1 MIIWING
8 AFGVGKTH
16 TSYEL
21 VRRTENTFLLDP
33 EKVGFFLRKYVYKSD
48 QYEDFQNHPLWR
60 KQVLDNL
67 IFCDQQDVITVVP
80 MTIVEDEIFDF
91 IIGGLREKDVDVKHF
106 SLIASKSEIKKRLNR
121 RGDKGGW
128 THKQIDRCL
137 TSLVKA
143 KYSFQID
150 TEKHNLH
157 EVVELISEMT
167 GIELI
172 KGRPKFIEEKM
183 NWIKVLME
191 SNRRL

>member
-1 MIIWING
+1 MIVWING

-21 VRRTENTFLLDP
+21 LRRTENTFLFDP
-33 EKVGFFLRKYVYKSD
+33 EKVGFFLRKFVYKSD

-67 IFCDQQDVITVVP
+67 IFCDQQDVITIVP
-80 MTIVEDEIFDF
+80 MTIVEDEIFDY
-91 IIGGLREKDVDVKHF
+91 IIGGLREKNIDVRHF
-106 SLIASKSEIKKRLNR
+106 SLMASKSEIKKRLDR

-137 TSLVKA
+137 TSLIKP
-143 KYSFQID
+143 KYAIQID
-150 TEKHNLH
+150 TEKNSLN
-157 EVVELISEMT
+157 EVVELIGEKT

-172 KGRPKFIEEKM
+172 KGRLNRIEAKW
-183 NWIKVLME
+183 NWIKVLIK

>member
-21 VRRTENTFLLDP
+21 VRRTEHTFLFDP
-33 EKVGFFLRKYVYKSD
+33 EKVGFFLRKFVYRSD

-67 IFCDQQDVITVVP
+67 VFCDQQNVVTIVP

-91 IIGGLREKDVDVKHF
+91 IIGGLREKGIDVRHY
-106 SLIASKSEIKKRLNR
+106 SLMASKPIIKKRLEK
-121 RGDKGGW
+121 RGDRGGW

-137 TSLVKA
+137 IALIKP
-143 KYSFQID
+143 KYSVQID
-150 TEKHNLH
+150 TEKNTLN
-157 EVVELISEMT
+157 EVVELISEMA
-167 GIELI
+167 GIQLI
-172 KGRPKFIEEKM
+172 KGRPNFIEEKL
-183 NWIKVLME
+183 NWLKVLIE